1 MDWSVQFLSTVYVPQ
16 DERSPGSSPARHSE
30 VLANEIATSR
40 AVRWSTY
47 KARSRCHACFEPD
60 HRPGGEDRPYRLG
73 SRLRRCLDGGHAQR
87 SRVLR
92 LRRGSGEFRSG
103 RYSADVGCQAAAR
116 SPSDWFGWFRQ
127 NGGLALR
134 PKADAWEADTLPAEL
149 LPLGAERLIP
159 DRASSAVG
167 QAPDRRYDSLR
178 RVPKASHYHPIV
190 AGGPRLLKWPTWS
203 PGRIGQVGLGRP
215 VLGDYR
221 RPAAVS
227 YCR

>member
-1 MDWSVQFLSTVYVPQ
+1 MDWSVQFLSTVHVPQ

-73 SRLRRCLDGGHAQR
+73 SRLRWCLDGGHAQR

-134 PKADAWEADTLPAEL
+134 PKAMLGKQTLCQLSYSRSEQRDLYQIEL
-149 LPLGAERLIP
+149 
-159 DRASSAVG
+159 
-167 QAPDRRYDSLR
+167 
-178 RVPKASHYHPIV
+178 RVRWGRHPIADMTRSGV
-190 AGGPRLLKWPTWS
+190 SRKQVTITRSSLAGLAS
-203 PGRIGQVGLGRP
+203 
-215 VLGDYR
+215 
-221 RPAAVS
+221 
-227 YCR
+227 